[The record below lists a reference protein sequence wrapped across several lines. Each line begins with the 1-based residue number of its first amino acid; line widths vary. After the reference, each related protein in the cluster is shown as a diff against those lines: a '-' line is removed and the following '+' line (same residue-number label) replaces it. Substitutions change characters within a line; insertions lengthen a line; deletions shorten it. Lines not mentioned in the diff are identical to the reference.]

1 VASFAAVPC
10 SGKLCSRSLQ
20 GQVHCIGRLF
30 LQWQVLQPFPAG
42 AGSLYWQIIP
52 AVASF
57 AAVPCSGKP
66 CSRSLQGQVHCI
78 GRLFLQWQAL
88 QPFPAVASFA
98 AVCCKAGSLYWQISP
113 AVASFAAVCCRGR
126 SIVLADKSCSGKLCS
141 HSLQWQALQPFA
153 AGAGC
158 ERYAVR
164 FRLC

>member
-1 VASFAAVPC
+1 
-10 SGKLCSRSLQ
+10 
-20 GQVHCIGRLF
+20 
-30 LQWQVLQPFPAG
+30 
-42 AGSLYWQIIP
+42 
-52 AVASF
+52 
-57 AAVPCSGKP
+57 
-66 CSRSLQGQVHCI
+66 
-78 GRLFLQWQAL
+78 L